1 MTLCLRCVQ
10 IVHRRV
16 QRADRLSLASA
27 QLDILE
33 KALDEQKVYV
43 VVNPLIY
50 GAFMHQCTLFI
61 LLHVMLFIFLWYVV
75 YCTSRKKF

>member
-1 MTLCLRCVQ
+1 MQ

-33 KALDEQKVYV
+33 KSLDEQKVYV
-43 VVNPLIY
+43 FVGACLVDKFPSMYMHTFVV
-50 GAFMHQCTLFI
+50 C
-61 LLHVMLFIFLWYVV
+61 
-75 YCTSRKKF
+75 